1 MDESPKKQGILY
13 ALLHRMK
20 PHHHHMNFLLIA
32 MIVLVI
38 ILVILVKPALLGFK
52 ISKQFEEIGVE
63 ASDFIRQAD
72 KTKGDLRIAET
83 QLESCKGLNEDYL
96 QDTAD
101 EKDKT
106 FACEQKNQ
114 ELTFDLTRVETEFE
128 QKQQTIQAELTSLQ
142 SQYSELKSTHNTV
155 LENSANNICCKA
167 KVDNKDI
174 DSYLISNGK
183 IVCTIGEG
191 ESINC

>member
-1 MDESPKKQGILY
+1 MPLENFINSKNHLGGMDENPEKKGILY

-20 PHHHHMNFLLIA
+20 PHHHHINFLLIA
-32 MIVLVI
+32 II
-38 ILVILVKPALLGFK
+38 ILVIIIMLLVKPALLGFK

-72 KTKGDLRIAET
+72 KIKGDLKIAET
-83 QLESCKGLNEDYL
+83 QLKSCEGLNKGYL

-114 ELTFDLTRVETEFE
+114 ELSFDLSRVETEFE
-128 QKQQTIQAELTSLQ
+128 QKKQIIQAELTSLINE
-142 SQYSELKSTHNTV
+142 SGKPTMPKVTTNAGTTSKLAVAPVTFTV
-155 LENSANNICCKA
+155 A
-167 KVDNKDI
+167 KV
-174 DSYLISNGK
+174 
-183 IVCTIGEG
+183 
-191 ESINC
+191 